1 MPTVDLH
8 QRDYRRL
15 ALLGRAWNLDV
26 SGAVTR
32 LLDEFE
38 AGAPSAGTPPTF
50 DDQVSVHAVYADQR
64 VDGLFDRRT
73 KRLRITS
80 GPLADRTYR
89 TPSGAAVAVV
99 GLHNR
104 SVNPNRN
111 GWSFWLINETG
122 ELLQT
127 LRGPR

>member
-1 MPTVDLH
+1 M
-8 QRDYRRL
+8 
-15 ALLGRAWNLDV
+15 DV
-26 SGAVTR
+26 SRAISR

-38 AGAPSAGTPPTF
+38 AGSSAATTPVVSEE
-50 DDQVSVHAVYADQR
+50 QVPVHAVYADQR

-80 GPLADRTYR
+80 GELADRTYR

-99 GLHNR
+99 GVHNR

-111 GWSFWLINETG
+111 GWSFWVINETG
-122 ELLQT
+122 DLLRT
-127 LRGPR
+127 LRGAR